1 MLASCLVVPVVAAD
15 DIATRLHLEV
25 GHPLLLMKQ
34 RHYTQAGRPVL
45 YCENWH
51 NSGLLE
57 FQIIRRA

>member
-1 MLASCLVVPVVAAD
+1 
-15 DIATRLHLEV
+15 
-25 GHPLLLMKQ
+25 MKQ